1 MAARTTIS
9 LLELGLV
16 IFGGI
21 DGIIILFAREGS
33 SCPAEN
39 LLSLFGSHE
48 HCKED

>member
-1 MAARTTIS
+1 MATHTTIS
-9 LLELGLV
+9 LMELGPV

-39 LLSLFGSHE
+39 LPSLFGSHE
-48 HCKED
+48 HYKEG